1 MRKINNPLGKGKT
14 ASGGLSHVVGGCWV
28 ALGGDGFT
36 NAIQTDVS
44 LYPLTILG
52 TKDNL
57 RSRNSQVVREREGNA
72 PDTFKGETWRLPG
85 AEKSDIFA
93 LIISLPA
100 TVRSPLDTVSFLSHY
115 SPKRKTDASFSLH
128 LFLRFNTLSLRR
140 MDTLGGGSE

>member
-1 MRKINNPLGKGKT
+1 MRKINNPLGKGKET
-14 ASGGLSHVVGGCWV
+14 CGGLSWGVGGYGV
-28 ALGGDGFT
+28 IPGGASKGSVT
-36 NAIQTDVS
+36 KTDVS
-44 LYPLTILG
+44 LYSLTILG

-85 AEKSDIFA
+85 AEKSDISA

-100 TVRSPLDTVSFLSHY
+100 TVRSPLDIVSFLSHY
-115 SPKRKTDASFSLH
+115 SPKRKTDASFPLH
-128 LFLRFNTLSLRR
+128 LFLRFNTLSLCR